1 MKPLQAIA
9 MGYVI
14 IALFARQGGYDLLAD
29 PVGWVLVLLGVRRLP
44 DPVARTALLYA
55 AALALAVS
63 TPLWVPAVFE
73 AVADEDP
80 SLAWAADLPALVF
93 AALLFHQLAGAAR
106 LAGDRG
112 AATVLQTL
120 LVLSVVVAVLPVLV
134 FGAGWESLADLAG
147 GSGQLL
153 NAATVVVLFVQAG
166 RAWAQEPAAPVTAGA

>member
-1 MKPLQAIA
+1 

-44 DPVARTALLYA
+44 DPVARTTLVYA

-63 TPLWVPAVFE
+63 VPLWVPAVLE

-93 AALLFHQLAGAAR
+93 AGLLFHQLSGAAR
-106 LAGDRG
+106 VAGDRG
-112 AATVLQTL
+112 AATVLQGL

-134 FGAGWESLADLAG
+134 FGAGWDSLADLAG

-153 NAATVVVLFVQAG
+153 NLATVGVLFAQAG
-166 RAWAQEPAAPVTAGA
+166 RAWAQEPAPAATAGT